1 MGGMGVVSDMPTQ
14 EMIGRPVC
22 IAGVETV
29 GLVLGR
35 RPGPVSASTFAVG
48 SLDQTTFLCDNSRW
62 RTVLQYFTE
71 SQMSLS
77 QAARQPMAP

>member
-1 MGGMGVVSDMPTQ
+1 MGRTGMGGMGVVSDMPTQ
-14 EMIGRPVC
+14 EMIGRP
-22 IAGVETV
+22 VETV

-48 SLDQTTFLCDNSRW
+48 LLDQTTFLCDNSRW